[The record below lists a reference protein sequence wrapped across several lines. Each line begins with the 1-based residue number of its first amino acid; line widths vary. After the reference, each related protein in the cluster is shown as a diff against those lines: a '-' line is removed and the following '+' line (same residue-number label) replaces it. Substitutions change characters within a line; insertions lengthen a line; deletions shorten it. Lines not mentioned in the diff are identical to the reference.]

1 MALRWG
7 AHFEVLARRRMTVFH
22 RCLLGLAGG
31 LVAIAIVA
39 AVAYPPAWTTVAPK
53 AVLNLAASA
62 TIPAKERSASV
73 LAALAAAMASG
84 SARNLDRAFSRL
96 GYDLSTIGA
105 GAGEVPRL
113 FLASVPQDMAAI
125 RETRERKAVFLRT
138 VLPLILQV
146 NEEILADRAR
156 LWDLRMKRLL
166 DHPLDALDRLWLAAE
181 SERYRV
187 RRDDID
193 ALLGHID
200 VVPPSLALAQ
210 AAEESGWGTSRFARE
225 GNAVFGQ
232 WIFST
237 DGALTPRRRDAGL
250 SHGVRAFP
258 NLLDGARAYARNL
271 NRHRAYREF
280 RARRAAMRRAGK
292 PIDGAAL
299 ATTLTRYSQRG
310 EAYVATIRH
319 LIDNNALRALDDARL
334 SPTQQGI

>member
-1 MALRWG
+1 
-7 AHFEVLARRRMTVFH
+7 MTVFH
-22 RCLLGLAGG
+22 RCLLGLAAG
-31 LVAIAIVA
+31 LVAIAVVA
-39 AVAYPPAWTTVAPK
+39 AVAYPPSWTTAAPK
-53 AVLNLAASA
+53 AVLHLAASA
-62 TIPAKERSASV
+62 MIPPQDRTSRV
-73 LAALAAAMASG
+73 LAALANTMARG
-84 SARNLDRAFSRL
+84 SARNLDQAFSRL
-96 GYDLSTIGA
+96 GYDLSDIGT

-113 FLASVPQDMAAI
+113 FLASVPRDMAAI
-125 RETRERKAVFLRT
+125 RGARERKAVFLRT
-138 VLPLILQV
+138 VLPLVLQV

-156 LWDLRMKRLL
+156 LWDLRMKQRLDL
-166 DHPLDALDRLWLAAE
+166 PLDALDRLWLAAQ

-200 VVPPSLALAQ
+200 VIPPSLALAQ

-250 SHGVRAFP
+250 SHGVRAFS

-280 RARRAAMRRAGK
+280 RARRATMRLAGK
-292 PIDGAAL
+292 PLDGAAL
-299 ATTLTRYSQRG
+299 ASTLTRYSQRG
-310 EAYVATIRH
+310 DAYVATIRH
-319 LIDNNALRALDDARL
+319 LIDSNALGALDGARL
-334 SPTQQGI
+334 SPTRQGI